1 MHSNWFA
8 RCFSS
13 ARHRSS
19 NFLGRFA
26 WCVALATTLVAASGS
41 SAFAQE
47 AQPAGGYRKLA
58 PGVVIEVAPQI
69 EEEETYT
76 GPRELVE
83 LSRLAPQIEWKSNF
97 LAETETLLAMSK
109 DVVFRRQ
116 VWALEFGFKPMRM
129 ITVGDKKVWY
139 LVYYVK
145 NRGRHL
151 NPTPELDANGHEL
164 FKPQPV
170 DHTIRFFPSF
180 QLQAHDVDRA
190 YLDVVIPE
198 AVAAIRRREDPNRKF
213 YDSVSISS
221 VEIPVSSESEDQSVW
236 GIATWTNV
244 DSRSDFFSVF
254 VQGLTNAYRWQ
265 DEPGAMQ
272 PDSEPMT
279 GRRFSYKTLQLNFWR
294 AGDATDPTEEE
305 IRFGVPNANEVPPG
319 KSLDSVLDVY
329 GLKERVDYL
338 WVYR

>member
-1 MHSNWFA
+1 M
-8 RCFSS
+8 
-13 ARHRSS
+13 
-19 NFLGRFA
+19 
-26 WCVALATTLVAASGS
+26 
-41 SAFAQE
+41 
-47 AQPAGGYRKLA
+47 
-58 PGVVIEVAPQI
+58 
-69 EEEETYT
+69 
-76 GPRELVE
+76 E
-83 LSRLAPQIEWKSNF
+83 LSQLAPQLEWKSNF
-97 LAETETLLAMSK
+97 LAETETLLAMSR

-116 VWALEFGFKPMRM
+116 VWALEFGLKPMR
-129 ITVGDKKVWY
+129 IISVPVRGADGQVRDQKVWY
-139 LVYYVK
+139 VVYYVK

-151 NPTPELDANGHEL
+151 NPTPEADAAGHEL
-164 FKPQPV
+164 FKPQSV

-190 YLDVVIPE
+190 YLDEVLPE
-198 AVAAIRRREDPNRKF
+198 AVEAIRRREDPERKF

-221 VEIPVSSESEDQSVW
+221 VQIPVSSEIEDQSVW

-244 DSRSDFFSVF
+244 DPRSDFFSVF

-265 DEPGAMQ
+265 DEPGAFQ
-272 PDSEPMT
+272 PDAPPMT

-319 KSLDSVLDVY
+319 KTVDTVLDEY